1 MSLFLCDLARFRVES
16 FRGRKAKRTS
26 PSHAVAT
33 KKLPVGDHSSE
44 LIPSFG
50 GFATRKSLFGLDG
63 VVGAPQD
70 MMLIRSFVQ
79 RILTAFSHTHERT
92 ALSLFTDADDTD
104 DDNLARSLDRF
115 PRSISRA
122 SSEWRLYARVA
133 RYSSIRFICLN
144 PNQ

>member
-16 FRGRKAKRTS
+16 IRSREAKRTS

-79 RILTAFSHTHERT
+79 RILTAFSLTHTHTHERT
-92 ALSLFTDADDTD
+92 ALSLFTDDDDTD
-104 DDNLARSLDRF
+104 DDNLAIDRF

-122 SSEWRLYARVA
+122 SSEWRLCARVA
-133 RYSSIRFICLN
+133 LGTHPFVLLF
-144 PNQ
+144 